1 MGASHRLSTF
11 DAVAGTKTTAERASV
26 MSTIDII
33 DADGH
38 VTESG
43 EQLAQFIDPAYRD
56 YGPSSG
62 SRTYYPTDA
71 WDRSVRGTLGEN
83 AGTAKAWLEAL
94 DRGGV
99 ESAVLYPTAGLGIGW
114 IREPDFAVALCRAYN
129 DFFRHEFTSSS
140 PRLRGVAL
148 LPLQDPTAAVAELR
162 RARQELG
169 VVGAMLPAIGLR
181 QPLGHRDFWP
191 IYAEAERLD
200 CMVAVHATVRGPH
213 AFGADQF
220 DSFIE
225 VHTLSHAFAQ
235 MSQTTSMVLQG
246 VFEEFPRLRVG
257 FMEAGCTW
265 APYWLGRLDEEWE
278 KRGALE
284 APRCRRKPSEYLTS
298 DHVFYPAEAS
308 EWLLGP
314 AMEKLGH
321 AGIFYASDWPHWD
334 NEFPKNIAEMQ
345 HRRDLTDEM
354 KRTVL
359 AGTARRLYGLEATS
373 R

>member
-1 MGASHRLSTF
+1 
-11 DAVAGTKTTAERASV
+11 
-26 MSTIDII
+26 MSRTELV

-71 WDRSVRGTLGEN
+71 WDRSMRGTLGQN
-83 AGTAKAWLEAL
+83 AGTGKAWLEAL

-99 ESAVLYPTAGLGIGW
+99 ELGVLYPTAGLSIGW

-129 DFFRHEFTSSS
+129 DFFHHEFTSAS

-148 LPLQDPTAAVAELR
+148 LPLQDPKSAVEELR
-162 RARQELG
+162 RARQLG
-169 VVGAMLPAIGLR
+169 AVGAMLPAIGLR
-181 QPLGHRDFWP
+181 KPLGHADFWP

-200 CMVAVHATVRGPH
+200 CMLGVHATVRGPH
-213 AFGADQF
+213 YFGADLF
-220 DSFIE
+220 DSFVE

-235 MSQTTSMVLQG
+235 MTQMTSLVMQG
-246 VFEEFPRLRVG
+246 VFEAFPRLRVG

-278 KRGALE
+278 KRARLE
-284 APRCRRKPSEYLTS
+284 APRCPRKPSEYLTS
-298 DHVFYPAEAS
+298 DRVFYPAEAS

-314 AMEKLGH
+314 VIPALGR
-321 AGIFYASDWPHWD
+321 AGIFYASDFPHWD
-334 NEFPKNIAEMQ
+334 HEYPKNIEEMRER
-345 HRRDLTDEM
+345 HDLSDDT
-354 KRTVL
+354 KREVL
-359 AGTARRLYGLEATS
+359 AGTARRLYGLS
-373 R
+373 